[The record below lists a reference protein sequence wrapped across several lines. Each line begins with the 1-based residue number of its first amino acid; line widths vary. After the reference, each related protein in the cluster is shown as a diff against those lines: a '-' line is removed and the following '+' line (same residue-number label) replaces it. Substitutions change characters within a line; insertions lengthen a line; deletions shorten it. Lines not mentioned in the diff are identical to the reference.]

1 MLLILKQINFNI
13 ILICFFR
20 FGDSLPADGLVGV
33 AVVAEPS
40 HGCGPIKPPPDT
52 KLPHNVFWIVMIK
65 RSIPGTGNSTE
76 CTFQV
81 WDAHFK
87 NGTYKTFA
95 NYH

>member
-1 MLLILKQINFNI
+1 
-13 ILICFFR
+13 
-20 FGDSLPADGLVGV
+20 LPADGLVGV

-81 WDAHFK
+81 WDAHFRYGTHISRMGRTFQEF
-87 NGTYKTFA
+87 GTYQTFA
-95 NYH
+95 NYHLT